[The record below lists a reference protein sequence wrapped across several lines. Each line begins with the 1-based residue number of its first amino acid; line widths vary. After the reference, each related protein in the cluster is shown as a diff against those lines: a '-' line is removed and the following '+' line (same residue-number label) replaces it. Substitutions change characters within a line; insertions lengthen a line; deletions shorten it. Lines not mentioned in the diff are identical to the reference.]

1 MAAAP
6 DLTRPSRISAPSSW
20 RRRRRQW
27 RRPPSPR
34 LMPPPPSC
42 GSPAADASPDS
53 MAPKWSSALP
63 LRSRPPSEAT
73 WFVFL
78 FSLSSHLI
86 SLSLSPI
93 PFPSRGL
100 GGEVCFLLEKSRPH
114 SNHCFS
120 GSFFTAKTANEF
132 SPRNPNFPFFL
143 LQAKR
148 ALRALRAL
156 VKLQALVR
164 GHIVRKQAAET
175 LRCMQALVRVQ
186 ARARAC
192 RSLSSELSLRRKTLN
207 PVRPATRVLITKN
220 EII

>member
-86 SLSLSPI
+86 SLSLSDSFPFTWFGRGGL
-93 PFPSRGL
+93 FPS
-100 GGEVCFLLEKSRPH
+100 GEIAAPLEPLLLWI
-114 SNHCFS
+114 
-120 GSFFTAKTANEF
+120 FFH
-132 SPRNPNFPFFL
+132 
-143 LQAKR
+143 
-148 ALRALRAL
+148 
-156 VKLQALVR
+156 
-164 GHIVRKQAAET
+164 G
-175 LRCMQALVRVQ
+175 
-186 ARARAC
+186 
-192 RSLSSELSLRRKTLN
+192 
-207 PVRPATRVLITKN
+207 KN
-220 EII
+220 VE